1 LNKNEKEQVLRYIK
15 IVGTSP
21 VAMNDPHF
29 TLEDALQ
36 DLKKFVKQYDQRR
49 GKHFATWLDYR
60 FVEWYNGI

>member
-1 LNKNEKEQVLRYIK
+1 
-15 IVGTSP
+15 
-21 VAMNDPHF
+21 MNDPHF

-49 GKHFATWLDYR
+49 GKDFVTSLDYR